1 MASGDSS
8 ASGVGNS
15 GGGGGGGLGM
25 MSTSGGPPQVVPG
38 GSVTPQKRNK
48 SGSHPS
54 PTPLMSAGPEQQ
66 QPTSNGQVGG
76 PAPTLAGNQPS
87 AIQPPG
93 KASAVAAAN
102 NTKHQPSVTQTPAS
116 VVGQPPFQVGSIT
129 QFFNKLLRSQIS
141 KTELP
146 IQSNVKKQ
154 IKVLLLGL
162 KTKPKI

>member
-1 MASGDSS
+1 
-8 ASGVGNS
+8 
-15 GGGGGGGLGM
+15 M

-54 PTPLMSAGPEQQ
+54 PTPLMSAGPQQQ

-76 PAPTLAGNQPS
+76 PPPPPTLAGNQPS

-93 KASAVAAAN
+93 KAAASASVAAAN
-102 NTKHQPSVTQTPAS
+102 NTKHQASVTQTPAS
-116 VVGQPPFQVGSIT
+116 VVGQPPFQVWSLT

-141 KTELP
+141 NTEKQFSNHF
-146 IQSNVKKQ
+146 QSGFFLHFEKNSRPKK
-154 IKVLLLGL
+154 L
-162 KTKPKI
+162 KPKKTQANFPKNSSK